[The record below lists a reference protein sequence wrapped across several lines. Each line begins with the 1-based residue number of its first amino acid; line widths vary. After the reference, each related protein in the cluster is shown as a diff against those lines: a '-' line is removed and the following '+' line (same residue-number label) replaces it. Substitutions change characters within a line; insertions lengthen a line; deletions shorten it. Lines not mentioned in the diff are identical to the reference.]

1 MIRLLIITR
10 KRAQMERK
18 RQHKE
23 LETMKATVQRV
34 ASEKAFSVA
43 STLQAVLREVQ
54 QLREK
59 QRRSRAEFTKTLQQ
73 RDTEGAQQ
81 QQ

>member
-1 MIRLLIITR
+1 
-10 KRAQMERK
+10 MERK
-18 RQHKE
+18 RQHRE

-54 QLREK
+54 QLREE
-59 QRRSRAEFTKTLQQ
+59 QRHTRAEFTKTLQQ
-73 RDTEGAQQ
+73 RDAEGA
-81 QQ
+81 